1 MRKILIIILIVLFV
15 GFGIIIFSIVI
26 GFDEEPG
33 REIPED
39 EPSEE
44 QLEDLGKNPWVLNI
58 EQATLA
64 NRNYRIA
71 RWSGEYMQMVLM
83 SLKPG
88 EVIDLEVHEDHDQ
101 FIRIEQGTAR
111 VRMGKSADELTF
123 EENVSDDWAI
133 FIPAGYW
140 HEVSNT
146 GTDILQ
152 LYTIYAPSEHPAGT
166 IHGTYEDATNY

>member
-101 FIRIEQGTAR
+101 FIRIEQGI
-111 VRMGKSADELTF
+111 G
-123 EENVSDDWAI
+123 
-133 FIPAGYW
+133 
-140 HEVSNT
+140 T
-146 GTDILQ
+146 GT
-152 LYTIYAPSEHPAGT
+152 
-166 IHGTYEDATNY
+166 HGEEC